1 MKLNSRSLFLAV
13 ALGLT
18 AGCAALAAPAMA
30 QTVDTQ
36 ANPLADFQTKNND
49 PFSSQS
55 DASSSMMNLMQR
67 VMQGDRPD
75 AATFAA
81 AQQENL
87 NDAMANFRAKQL
99 QLLKAKQAQALSP
112 NLTVVPVKTQPSV
125 KTDVCAGMLVPSGMV
140 CMVEPKTG
148 LPVGVS
154 NEVAATCA
162 LMRQPIGA
170 SCLDGVKTT
179 PLPLQA
185 MPIK

>member
-1 MKLNSRSLFLAV
+1 MKLNSRSLCLGV

-18 AGCAALAAPAMA
+18 AGCAVLAAPAMA
-30 QTVDTQ
+30 QTADTQ
-36 ANPLADFQTKNND
+36 ANPLADFQTQTNND

-55 DASSSMMNLMQR
+55 DATHSMMNLMQR

-99 QLLKAKQAQALSP
+99 QLLKAKQSQSATA
-112 NLTVVPVKTQPSV
+112 V
-125 KTDVCAGMLVPSGMV
+125 VPSGS
-140 CMVEPKTG
+140 PIA
-148 LPVGVS
+148 LPGTAQPTVQPTVQP
-154 NEVAATCA
+154 AA
-162 LMRQPIGA
+162 
-170 SCLDGVKTT
+170 
-179 PLPLQA
+179 PLLV